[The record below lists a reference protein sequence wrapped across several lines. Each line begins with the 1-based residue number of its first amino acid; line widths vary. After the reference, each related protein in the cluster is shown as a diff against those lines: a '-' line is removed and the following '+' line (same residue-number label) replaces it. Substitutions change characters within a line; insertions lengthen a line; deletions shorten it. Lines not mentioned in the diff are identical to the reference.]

1 MTNRQITHQTIAF
14 FLIAVI
20 LSSFTL
26 PAFAQDGRNP
36 RQVLYPKGPVKERP
50 KYCNGGWSGVVTF
63 TKTLRESL
71 HTDEPL
77 MGRIDKAKNRI
88 KHDRERSYKYVGR
101 ATVDGADPVKPV
113 VNTRVSFTDDDKS
126 SGQQKEYDSC
136 HAFNDEHFFYVDGVD
151 NRLTEATAQGPAVDF
166 GLNLNQAL
174 GTYSFNLK
182 FPEARGRYTRE
193 EHVKRSGFCQ
203 PKNNEPS
210 DRSTKE
216 DHVEPAQSFTIENQK
231 IDPGQPDL
239 LAGTFSWGDDGRG
252 AVRTFVF
259 TVTWRFSRCPGKIL
273 ITDLKFEQPK
283 FPDWNN
289 WQEFDPYYDGTKDGN
304 RVRITAKVLNMSAD
318 TKYVNVKLTEDEERP
333 GPGYQKPPDIPIPD
347 GEASVRLE
355 PGEERDVQ
363 FIWDTEGQSWND
375 YGQPHSSH
383 DIKAEAFED
392 GKSVSSKIEML
403 KISPKP
409 IVMVHGLWSSPEA
422 FGSYQNMLTM
432 AGNGDWRAYAVGE
445 KPGHGRLQAGGSFM
459 STDKT
464 MSVFQNADEV
474 AKYVRFAQED
484 SNAWHVEMVGHDL
497 GGLVARV
504 YIHKL
509 MAESPD
515 GRPVVKHLMM
525 LGTPN
530 NGAPC
535 ADAMAL
541 KFTVYGDHVQ
551 ALDDMQPDRVATFN
565 QFVTNRR
572 GVKFS
577 ALAGNSVP
585 VTCGGYIWNDGFVPV
600 ESAIYGI
607 EDYAYSN
614 DFHDKLTNDRN
625 MGMFVFPH
633 VITGPKG
640 TYPRMPVRSDPN
652 DWRRWQVKDQWVQ
665 GDDSSGWSSYF
676 PSLISPS
683 SDSNLDGLVL
693 AHHRSSRPSI
703 PSMAFTE
710 EEKNSFSHEVKL
722 SAGASVTV
730 DVPVLSASNFGLAFI
745 AASTVSATLT
755 DDKGT
760 VRDTNLKGSP
770 ESGLLFRPLF
780 TGRAVQDGVW
790 KLRLE
795 NASSQEQVV
804 LVAGWRPTQGI
815 SLIVKAQ
822 PNAAG
827 VVSLKALVTN
837 GGTALTNA
845 KVTAKI
851 SSMTQEISLVDDGA
865 HGDGAAGDGIFAAA
879 TEKLAKGDYTVEARA
894 EVSGQVA
901 RTATSFSVG
910 AQSTPTPPK
919 KGPSGV
925 VPPARKRR
933 GI

>member
-1 MTNRQITHQTIAF
+1 MNTRRITHQTIAF

-20 LSSFTL
+20 VSSFTL
-26 PAFAQDGRNP
+26 PTFAQDGRNP
-36 RQVLYPKGPVKERP
+36 RQVLYPNGPVKERP

-63 TKTLRESL
+63 TKTLSESL

-77 MGRIDKAKNRI
+77 PGRIDKAKNRI
-88 KHDRERSYKYVGR
+88 KHDRERSYKYIGR
-101 ATVDGADPVKPV
+101 ATVDAADPVKPV

-151 NRLTEATAQGPAVDF
+151 NSLTEATAQGPAMSF
-166 GLNLNQAL
+166 GLSLNEAL

-182 FPEARGRYTRE
+182 FPEAKRRYTRE

-210 DRSTKE
+210 DRSIKR
-216 DHVEPAQSFTIENQK
+216 DHVEPPQGFTIENQK
-231 IDPGQPDL
+231 IDPAQPDL
-239 LAGTFSWGDDGRG
+239 LAGTYSWGDDGRG

-259 TVTWRFSRCPGKIL
+259 TVTWRFTRCPGKLL

-304 RVRITAKVLNMSAD
+304 RVRITAKVLNMAVD
-318 TKYVNVKLTEDEERP
+318 TKYVNVKLSEDQERP

-347 GEASVRLE
+347 GEASVRIE
-355 PGEERDVQ
+355 AGEERDVQ

-445 KPGHGRLQAGGSFM
+445 KPGHGRLQTGGRFM
-459 STDKT
+459 SADKT

-474 AKYVRFAQED
+474 AQYVRYAQED
-484 SNAWHVEMVGHDL
+484 SNAWHVDMVGHDL
-497 GGLVARV
+497 GGLTARV

-535 ADAMAL
+535 ADVMAL
-541 KFTVYGDHVQ
+541 KFTVYGDRVQ
-551 ALDDMQPDRVATFN
+551 GLEDMLPDRVAKFN
-565 QFVTNRR
+565 QYVSNRR

-585 VTCGGYIWNDGFVPV
+585 VTCGGYIWNDGLVPV

-607 EDYAYSN
+607 EDHAYSN

-652 DWRRWQVKDQWVQ
+652 DWRRWNGKDHWVQ
-665 GDDSSGWSSYF
+665 DGDGSWWSA
-676 PSLISPS
+676 
-683 SDSNLDGLVL
+683 N
-693 AHHRSSRPSI
+693 RPSYLA
-703 PSMAFTE
+703 PSGSFSFGSVLMAHYRKPGPGDREASSE
-710 EEKNSFSHEVKL
+710 EGNKTFSHEVKL
-722 SAGASVTV
+722 AAGGSVVV
-730 DVPVLSASNFGLAFI
+730 DVPVRSASNFGLAFLG
-745 AASTVSATLT
+745 AAAVSATLT
-755 DDKGT
+755 DDRGT

-780 TGRAVQDGVW
+780 TGRAVQDGIW

-795 NASSQEQVV
+795 NTSSQEEVV
-804 LVAGWRPTQGI
+804 LIAAWRPVSGI
-815 SLIVKAQ
+815 SLAVKAQ
-822 PNAAG
+822 KPNAAG
-827 VVSLKALVTN
+827 VVSLNALVTN
-837 GGTALTNA
+837 GGAALTNA
-845 KVTAKI
+845 RVIAKI
-851 SSMTQEISLVDDGA
+851 SGLNDEIVFIDDGA
-865 HGDGAAGDGIFAAA
+865 HGDGAAGDGIFGAV
-879 TEKLAKGDYTVEARA
+879 TGKLEKGDYTVEARA
-894 EVSGQVA
+894 EMSGQVA
-901 RTATSFSVG
+901 YAATSLSIGV
-910 AQSTPTPPK
+910 QSNPTPAK
-919 KGPSGV
+919 KAPGPV
-925 VPPARKRR
+925 RPVTRKRR
-933 GI
+933 GV